1 MGAGVTSLLAG
12 TEDVAAQVVE
22 SACAAAAGGQLSLD
36 TFNRII
42 AEAALPARFYRE
54 VQERVTAAG
63 VELVDEVD
71 QDFNDDQ
78 DDGED
83 LEGWDGDGFGLFLQ
97 RTRHRVLR
105 ADEEVALAQR
115 IEAGQLARRALAMPA
130 GRLDSAGRRE
140 LRRRVDDGDA
150 ARDEFA
156 RHNLRLV
163 IRIAARYQGRGLPLE
178 DLVQEGWVGLAH
190 AIDKFDYRKGFKFST
205 YATWWIRQTL
215 DRAVDNLG
223 SAIRL
228 PVHAADDLRRLKRTR
243 TELQAA
249 FGRRPT
255 AEETAVAAG
264 VDTATAVR
272 LLTYEWSPRSL
283 DAQLT
288 ADSYRLADVLP
299 DASLPDPAEEAER
312 AAEAAWVRQLLNRLD
327 PREADILRYRFGL
340 DRGSHG
346 DPRTLDEVGELYGLT
361 RERIRQIESKAKTHL
376 LCLMTT
382 KPEET

>member
-1 MGAGVTSLLAG
+1 MTSLLAG
-12 TEDVAAQVVE
+12 SEDVAAPVVD
-22 SACAAAAGGQLSLD
+22 SACAAATAGQLSLD
-36 TFNRII
+36 TFNRMV
-42 AEAALPARFYRE
+42 AEAALPACFYRE
-54 VQERVTAAG
+54 VQERVIAAG

-71 QDFNDDQ
+71 PNVDDDQ
-78 DDGED
+78 DDSD
-83 LEGWDGDGFGLFLQ
+83 DIEGWDGDSFGLFIQ

-115 IEAGQLARRALAMPA
+115 VEAGELAREALAIST
-130 GRLDSAGRRE
+130 GRLDAAGRRE
-140 LRRRVDDGDA
+140 LRRRVCDGQA

-163 IRIAARYQGRGLPLE
+163 IRIATRYQGRGLPLE
-178 DLVQEGWVGLAH
+178 DLVQEGWIGLAH

-255 AEETAVAAG
+255 VQETAIAAG

-283 DAQLT
+283 DAPLT
-288 ADSYRLADVLP
+288 ADGYRLADVLP
-299 DASLPDPAEEAER
+299 DASLPDPAEEVER
-312 AAEAAWVRQLLNRLD
+312 AAEAAWIRQLLNRLD

-346 DPRTLDEVGELYGLT
+346 DPRTLDEVGEFYGLT
-361 RERIRQIESKAKTHL
+361 RERIRQIERQAKTHL
-376 LCLMTT
+376 LSLLTADR
-382 KPEET
+382 EET